1 MANFATKPVLLM
13 KLAGSLLKTNFTSTI
28 DGGEILLEYIA
39 KNNPD
44 SNVVVIGMEDIGHG
58 HLSYCFFV

>member
-1 MANFATKPVLLM
+1 M